1 LILLAAPAAAAAP
14 KSGTFLTVVILGLV
28 FMAIVLGGQSIYWYF
43 RGQRDN
49 EELRVRRRLGLDSA
63 QQQEEEALSSL
74 LREQAADSMLESLGK
89 MGEEMAQ
96 TLKGADDA
104 RTVSQLVVTMIG
116 LGGIVTMLLIPFFG
130 LKALI
135 LGVPLA
141 YVPYALV
148 KRKAASRS
156 VALLLQ
162 LPDALD
168 LMGRAMQAGTGLSE
182 TFKLV
187 SEETKDP
194 LGVEFGQVYDE
205 LRFGRDWRIALEDLV
220 NRFPEVFELRLF
232 VSSMLLQRETG
243 GNMIETVGRLS
254 KLIRTRHGFDAK
266 VKAMTS
272 EARASGLVLAGMPV
286 GVLGLVML
294 ANFEYLTPMWRTGA
308 GQTAMVYCAGSYG
321 MGIFLMRTMS
331 RVDV

>member
-1 LILLAAPAAAAAP
+1 MILLAAAAAAP
-14 KSGTFLTVVILGLV
+14 KSGTLLTLVVLGLV
-28 FMAIVLGGQSIYWYF
+28 FVATVLGGQSIYWYF
-43 RGQRDN
+43 RGLRDD
-49 EELRVRRRLGLDSA
+49 EALRVRRRLGLDAS

-74 LREQAADSMLESLGK
+74 LREQAADTMLESLGK
-89 MGEEMAQ
+89 IGEDMAQ

-104 RTVSQLVVTMIG
+104 RTVSQLVVTMIA
-116 LGGIVTMLLIPFFG
+116 LGGGVAALLIPFLG
-130 LKALI
+130 LKSVFVGMI
-135 LGVPLA
+135 LA
-141 YVPYALV
+141 YMPYMMV
-148 KRKAASRS
+148 KRKASQRS
-156 VALLLQ
+156 VALLVQ

-187 SEETKDP
+187 AEETKDP

-254 KLIRTRHGFDAK
+254 KLIRARHGFDAK
-266 VKAMTS
+266 VRAMTS
-272 EARASGLVLAGMPV
+272 EARASGFVLAGMPI

-321 MGIFLMRTMS
+321 MGIFLMRSMS

>member
-1 LILLAAPAAAAAP
+1 MNLLVAAAAAAP
-14 KSGTFLTVVILGLV
+14 KPSALLTVVILGLV
-28 FMAIVLGGQSIYWYF
+28 FVATVLGGQAVYWYF

-49 EELRVRRRLGLDSA
+49 EDQRVRRRLGLDVS
-63 QQQEEEALSSL
+63 QQQDEEALSSL

-89 MGEEMAQ
+89 IGEEMAH
-96 TLKGADDA
+96 TLKGADDS

-116 LGGIVTMLLIPFFG
+116 LSGAVAALLIPFIGIKAIFIG
-130 LKALI
+130 LS
-135 LGVPLA
+135 LA
-141 YVPYALV
+141 YVPYGLV
-148 KRKAASRS
+148 KRKASKRS
-156 VALLLQ
+156 AALLLQ

-187 SEETKDP
+187 AEETKEP

-205 LRFGRDWRIALEDLV
+205 LRFGRDWRVALEELV
-220 NRFPEVFELRLF
+220 NRYPEVFELRLF

-254 KLIRTRHGFDAK
+254 KLIRTRHGFDGK
-266 VKAMTS
+266 VRAMTS
-272 EARASGLVLAGMPV
+272 EARASGFVLAGMPV
-286 GVLGLVML
+286 GVLFLVML
-294 ANFEYLTPMWRTGA
+294 ANFDYLTPMWTTSP
-308 GQTAMVYCAGSYG
+308 GQTAMVYCAGSYS